1 MPLLCRAEDASIAL
15 DLKKTITIAAVQ
27 AAPVFL
33 DRAATTEKV
42 CRLIREAGEKGAD
55 VIGFPE
61 GFIPCFPSWV
71 ELLPLV
77 SEPALSLY
85 REFIHEAVEVPGPEV
100 SAIQEACRDASIYA
114 VVGINEKRT
123 GTLFNTQLMFGRNG
137 ELLHKHQKYV
147 PTIGERLIHA
157 PRTTGSKASVQ
168 TDFGCL
174 STLICGENG
183 NPLAMYSLSLDYP
196 IVHVASWPA
205 HFGPRITPYD
215 MQRNILTKTGGL
227 ASSLSCFAI
236 NSVAVV
242 SDEAIEAYG
251 VDEAGREFLRK
262 HQEKTGRATILGPNG
277 SIIAG
282 PFEEAQE
289 GILYAD
295 VSANNLVIP
304 KYITDYAGHYN
315 RPELFAHHFAKYF
328 EKGQRNETAQS

>member
-1 MPLLCRAEDASIAL
+1 MAP
-15 DLKKTITIAAVQ
+15 DLKKTIKIAAVQ

-33 DRAATTEKV
+33 NRAGTTEKV

-71 ELLPLV
+71 EILPLV

-85 REFIHEAVEVPGPEV
+85 REFFHEAVEVPGPEV
-100 SAIQEACRDASIYA
+100 SAIQEACRDANIYA
-114 VVGINEKRT
+114 VVGINERRAGST
-123 GTLFNTQLMFGRNG
+123 GTLFNTQLMFGRDG

-157 PRTTGSKASVQ
+157 PGATGSKASVQ

-174 STLICGENG
+174 STLIC
-183 NPLAMYSLSLDYP
+183 A
-196 IVHVASWPA
+196 
-205 HFGPRITPYD
+205 
-215 MQRNILTKTGGL
+215 
-227 ASSLSCFAI
+227 SLSCFVI

-242 SDEAIEAYG
+242 SNEAIDAYG
-251 VDEAGREFLRK
+251 GDEAGRKFLHK
-262 HQEKTGRATILGPNG
+262 HQEKTDRATILGPNG
-277 SIIAG
+277 SIVAG

-295 VSANNLVIP
+295 VSANDLVIP
-304 KYITDYAGHYN
+304 KYVTDYAGHYN

-328 EKGQRNETAQS
+328 ENGQGNEATQS